1 MLKKSVVTV
10 KTVEK
15 TNKNKFDYNQNISK
29 TNNENLK
36 LKQTETMKVL
46 IACKRFTVHA
56 VTLVQYNNNINNS
69 TITITNSTRS

>member
-56 VTLVQYNNNINNS
+56 VTLVQHNNVNNS